1 MRGEFHHLF
10 ETMVEDHYYYYYYY
24 YYYYCVWYECNLQ

>member
-24 YYYYCVWYECNLQ
+24 CVWYECNLQ